1 MIEIT
6 VVTYTLSG
14 LEVNLYSK
22 KKEIQSVNNLTF
34 ERVGSKNQGSAQRRV
49 SDVKEGN
56 HWALRREGN
65 IQSHAF

>member
-56 HWALRREGN
+56 HWALGREGN